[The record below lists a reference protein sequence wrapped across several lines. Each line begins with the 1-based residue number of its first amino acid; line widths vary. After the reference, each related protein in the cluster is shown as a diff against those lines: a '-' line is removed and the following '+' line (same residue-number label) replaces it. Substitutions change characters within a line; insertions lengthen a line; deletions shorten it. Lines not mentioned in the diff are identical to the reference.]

1 MSQPDRIED
10 LGTYEMVWDCK
21 FCGTQ
26 SLPARTHK
34 FCPNC
39 GSAQDPRSR
48 RFPADD
54 EKRSVENYVN
64 HGADVI
70 CAACTTPNAA
80 DAKFCQQCGAPLENA
95 QKVGTVASQV
105 RGENEKFD
113 AQAKRNIDQEALDTD
128 LRKAGALPDPNAA
141 KGSNRGMI
149 LILGIGALIV
159 VAVLVLIF
167 WRRDAS
173 ASVVGHEWERSINIE
188 EFAAVPDEAWCD
200 SMPSGAYNITQREEQ
215 RSSRSVPAG
224 EECGIRRI
232 DNGDGTFS
240 ERRECNTIYEEEPIY
255 DNYCSFTVNR
265 WVYARAIS
273 QEGLSLQDA
282 PRWPLLQLN
291 SGSSLGSERE
301 AGREE
306 TYVLILQSGDSTY
319 RCDVSFDLWQR
330 AQEQSGW
337 NLEVSVVTGQPNCN
351 SLEPAA

>member
-1 MSQPDRIED
+1 MSKPDRIED

-21 FCGTQ
+21 FCGTPN
-26 SLPARTHK
+26 LPARTHK

-48 RFPADD
+48 RFPSDD
-54 EKRSVENYVN
+54 EKKAVENYVRK
-64 HGADVI
+64 GVDVI
-70 CAACTTPNAA
+70 CAACTTPNVS
-80 DAKFCQQCGAPLENA
+80 DAKFCQQCGAPLEGA
-95 QKVGTVASQV
+95 PAVETVTAQV
-105 RGENEKFD
+105 RGENEKFE
-113 AQAKRNIDQEALDTD
+113 AQTRRNIDQEALDTD
-128 LRKAGALPDPNAA
+128 LRNAGVTAA
-141 KGSNRGMI
+141 KPGSNRG
-149 LILGIGALIV
+149 LILVLGVGALIV
-159 VAVLVLIF
+159 VAVLVLLF

-173 ASVVGHEWERSINIE
+173 ASVVGHQWERSINVE
-188 EFAAVPDEAWCD
+188 QFSAVRDQAWCD
-200 SMPSGAYNITQREEQ
+200 SMPGGAYNITQREEQ

-240 ERRECNTIYEEEPIY
+240 ERRECTTVYEEEPIY

-291 SGSSLGSERE
+291 TGSCIGCERE
-301 AGREE
+301 AGRAE
-306 TYVLILQSGDSTY
+306 TYVLVLQSGDQTY
-319 RCDVSFDLWQR
+319 RCDVSFDLWQQ
-330 AQEQSGW
+330 AQEQSNW
-337 NLEVSVVTGQPNCN
+337 NFEVSVVTGQPNCG